1 MDELVVAKVVG
12 SEPEAEL
19 LCSLL
24 RSAGIDCTSRQTNIG
39 AGAADGMPVGG
50 PFELIVRP
58 EDLDSAR
65 ELLRERSE

>member
-24 RSAGIDCTSRQTNIG
+24 RSADIRCAFRQTNIG

-50 PFELIVRP
+50 PYELIVRP
-58 EDLDSAR
+58 EDLDDAR
-65 ELLRERSE
+65 EILREGGD